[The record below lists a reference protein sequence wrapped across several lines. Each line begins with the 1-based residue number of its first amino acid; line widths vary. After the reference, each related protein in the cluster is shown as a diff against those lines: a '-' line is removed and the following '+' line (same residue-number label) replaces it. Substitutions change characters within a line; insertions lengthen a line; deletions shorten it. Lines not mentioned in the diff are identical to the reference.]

1 MTWDTSPSQQPP
13 SIPPAVATGTRS
25 GEDDDAVGEVLAA
38 LLGPGSD
45 LVAILESVT

>member
-1 MTWDTSPSQQPP
+1 MTPSHEPP
-13 SIPPAVATGTRS
+13 PRPLAIATGTRS

-45 LVAILESVT
+45 LVAMLERP